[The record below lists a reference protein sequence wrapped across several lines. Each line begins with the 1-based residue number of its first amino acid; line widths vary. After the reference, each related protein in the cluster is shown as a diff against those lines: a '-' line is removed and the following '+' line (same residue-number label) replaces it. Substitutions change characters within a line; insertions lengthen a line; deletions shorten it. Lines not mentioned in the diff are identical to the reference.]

1 MLVETRAIVLH
12 RSAYNDRY
20 QIVHLYT
27 ETHGRLGVL
36 QPLRR
41 SRRSGSNSLAMPIL
55 SEIELVGELPVGRQL
70 LKLREFRLYR
80 PNQQIQIQPSK
91 CMQGMFISELLYRV
105 LSAELPDASMYHYLA
120 ESLHILDTIERG
132 VANFY
137 LCFTYHLL
145 YHLAIEPTIESRLA
159 VPGAWFD
166 LREAQFIPN
175 PRLIGEAIPPGLIPA
190 LLAFSRIHY
199 GNMHRYRYSRQERAL
214 IVDYML
220 AYYRMHLPPF
230 PELRSLEVLRST
242 SQQQLSAS

>member
-1 MLVETRAIVLH
+1 MLIETRAIVLH

-27 ETHGRLGVL
+27 ESHGRLGVL

-41 SRRSGSNSLAMPIL
+41 SRRSGATSLAMPIL
-55 SEIELVGELPVGRQL
+55 AEIELVGELRAGRQL
-70 LKLREFRLYR
+70 LTLREFRLYR

-105 LSAELPDASMYHYLA
+105 LSLDAPDEGMYRYLS
-120 ESLHILDTIERG
+120 ESLHILDVIERG

-159 VPGAWFD
+159 HRGSWFD
-166 LREAQFIPN
+166 LREAQFTTAPKQSSD
-175 PRLIGEAIPPGLIPA
+175 AIPPGFLQA
-190 LLAFSRIHY
+190 LLSFSRIHY
-199 GNMHRYRYSRQERAL
+199 GNMHRYRYSREERAL

-220 AYYRMHLPPF
+220 AYYRLHLPPF
-230 PELRSLEVLRST
+230 PQLRSLEVLRST
-242 SQQQLSAS
+242 SRQQLSAS